1 MKPQPSDIHTA
12 DVVFGSTVD
21 LTIELPRLAHW
32 SCLSVAATERS
43 LCWWMGKAQG
53 MLPRARRAHTH
64 THIHTLFHMAPWRL
78 RSVLSQ
84 GKIRECGKAW
94 ETTEEC
100 AFLCTLLNWPE
111 DNYGGHRLSPQQG
124 GPCVRRA
131 QLIAQSPNW
140 AFEGEFT
147 HQPTVGSWSQ
157 PARGRRGLCW
167 HAIIPQLM
175 WGSGRDSEEPLPNTQ
190 LGIY

>member
-1 MKPQPSDIHTA
+1 MLSSGRLLIWQMNSHASPTGVAFQSLLLKAHCAGEWGRRKACCQEHARTRTRKHTT
-12 DVVFGSTVD
+12 S
-21 LTIELPRLAHW
+21 
-32 SCLSVAATERS
+32 
-43 LCWWMGKAQG
+43 
-53 MLPRARRAHTH
+53 
-64 THIHTLFHMAPWRL
+64 LFHMAPWRL

-124 GPCVRRA
+124 GPCVRGA

-147 HQPTVGSWSQ
+147 HQPTVGSRSQ

-167 HAIIPQLM
+167 HVIIPQLM
-175 WGSGRDSEEPLPNTQ
+175 WGSGRDSGGTAAK
-190 LGIY
+190 YAA